1 MPSSEEVAAGL
12 AQLSQ
17 HSARDARYADQPHRM
32 VELPG
37 NLVRDKGL
45 YRVEQDALFRF
56 DRALPALEDG
66 ADDRQRALHQLRGG
80 VVILAGRGAGR
91 LLGASQ
97 HIGNGFHCVL

>member
-1 MPSSEEVAAGL
+1 
-12 AQLSQ
+12 
-17 HSARDARYADQPHRM
+17 M